1 MKNLLKLLR
10 DNQQVPRTPVDLVKN
25 ADGSEITL
33 YLYDVIADGWGISAM
48 DLIAALSQVDKTTT
62 VRMRI
67 KSPGGDV
74 MEAKSMVVAMR
85 EFIDGGGRIIAQVDA
100 VAASCASWVALA
112 ANEVEIS
119 EGAFMMI
126 HKAQG
131 GAWGT
136 DLEMRK
142 MADVITMV
150 EQSIV
155 DLYAKTTGN
164 STEQLQQWMTEE
176 TWFTAQE
183 AVANGFAKRV
193 IPLMSDQPTN
203 QARLAWNLS
212 AYEKAPD
219 ALKNLAPA
227 DPPPLDVAAVMENNQ
242 RRLRLLD
249 INA

>member
-10 DNQQVPRTPVDLVKN
+10 DNQQVPRTPVNLVKN
-25 ADGSEITL
+25 ADGSETTI
-33 YLYDVIADGWGISAM
+33 YLYDVIADGWGVSAM
-48 DLIAALSQVDKTTT
+48 DLIAALSQVDKTAT

-85 EFIDGGGRIIAQVDA
+85 EFIDGGGRIIAQVDS
-100 VAASCASWVALA
+100 VAASCTSWIALA
-112 ANEVEIS
+112 ANEVEIC

-126 HKAQG
+126 HKASG

-136 DLEMRK
+136 DTELRK
-142 MADVITMV
+142 MADVLTMV
-150 EQSIV
+150 EKSIV
-155 DLYAKTTGN
+155 DLYVKSTGN
-164 STEQLQQWMTEE
+164 TAEQLQQWMTDE

-183 AVANGFAKRV
+183 AVEKGFANRV
-193 IPLMSDQPTN
+193 IPLLSDQPSN

-219 ALKNLAPA
+219 ALKNLAPSN
-227 DPPPLDVAAVMENNQ
+227 PPQIDVAAVMENNQ

-249 INA
+249 IHA

>member
-10 DNQQVPRTPVDLVKN
+10 DNQHVPRAPVNLVKN
-25 ADGSEITL
+25 ADGSETTI
-33 YLYDVIADGWGISAM
+33 YLYDVIADGWGVSAM
-48 DLIAALSQVDKTTT
+48 DVISALSQVDKSST

-74 MEAKSMVVAMR
+74 MEAKAIVVAMC
-85 EFIDGGGRIIAQVDA
+85 EFINGGGRIIAQVDA

-112 ANEVEIS
+112 ANEVEIT

-136 DLEMRK
+136 DIEMRK

-150 EQSIV
+150 EKSIV
-155 DLYAKTTGN
+155 DLYVKATGN
-164 STEQLQQWMTEE
+164 TAEQLQQWMADE
-176 TWFTAQE
+176 TWFTAQD
-183 AVANGFAKRV
+183 AVSKGFANRA
-193 IPLMSDQPTN
+193 IPLLSEQPSN

-212 AYEKAPD
+212 AYENAPE
-219 ALKNLAPA
+219 ALKNLAPS
-227 DPPPLDVAAVMENNQ
+227 DPPPLDLVAVMENNQ